1 MRGLNGRCIVI
12 TGAASGIGWASAA
25 RLIDEGARVVG
36 ADIVEPDTVPPG
48 STDRSWRFQPVDVA
62 DETSVVDLMATAVGF
77 GGRIDGVVN
86 AAGVASGGPVHMLD
100 TAEWNRVIGINL
112 TGTYLVAKHAVE
124 AMLGQPLVDGTRGS
138 VVTVASIEGLEGTA
152 GGSVYSASKG
162 GVVILT
168 KSMAIDYG
176 RRGIRVNCICPGGI
190 TTPLLEDIINAEG
203 MEAYHDTLLER
214 HVLGRFGAPSEIAA
228 AASFLASDDASFVT
242 GHALVVDGGFTA
254 GMRVGLLDQLGM

>member
-1 MRGLNGRCIVI
+1 VRDEPGVQRVMAEVVTEHGR
-12 TGAASGIGWASAA
+12 
-25 RLIDEGARVVG
+25 L
-36 ADIVEPDTVPPG
+36 
-48 STDRSWRFQPVDVA
+48 DV
-62 DETSVVDLMATAVGF
+62 L
-77 GGRIDGVVN
+77 VN
-86 AAGVASGGPVHMLD
+86 AAGVAGGGPVHLLEADEWDRVMDVNLKGTFIVDKYAARHML
-100 TAEWNRVIGINL
+100 E
-112 TGTYLVAKHAVE
+112 
-124 AMLGQPLVDGTRGS
+124 RGS
-138 VVTVASIEGLEGTA
+138 GSIINIASIEGLEGTE
-152 GGSVYSASKG
+152 GGTVYNSSKG

>member
-1 MRGLNGRCIVI
+1 MGRLDGRVAVV
-12 TGAASGIGWASAA
+12 TGAASGIGAA
-25 RLIDEGARVVG
+25 CARRLAEDGAVV
-36 ADIVEPDTVPPG
+36 ATLDIVGD
-48 STDRSWRFQPVDVA
+48 VDH
-62 DETSVVDLMATAVGF
+62 
-77 GGRIDGVVN
+77 RIDVRDEPGVQRVMAEVVTEHGRLDVLVN
-86 AAGVASGGPVHMLD
+86 AAGVAGGGPVHLLEADEWDRVMDVNLKGTFIVDKYAARHML
-100 TAEWNRVIGINL
+100 E
-112 TGTYLVAKHAVE
+112 
-124 AMLGQPLVDGTRGS
+124 RGS
-138 VVTVASIEGLEGTA
+138 GSIINIASIEGLEGTE
-152 GGSVYSASKG
+152 GGTVYNSSKG

>member
-1 MRGLNGRCIVI
+1 MGRLDGRVAVV
-12 TGAASGIGWASAA
+12 TGAASGIGAA
-25 RLIDEGARVVG
+25 CARRLAEDGAVV
-36 ADIVEPDTVPPG
+36 ATLDIVGD
-48 STDRSWRFQPVDVA
+48 VDH
-62 DETSVVDLMATAVGF
+62 
-77 GGRIDGVVN
+77 RIDVRDEPGVQRVMAEVVTEHGRLDVLVN
-86 AAGVASGGPVHMLD
+86 AAGVAGGGPVHLLEADEWDRVMDVNLKGTFIVDKCAARHML
-100 TAEWNRVIGINL
+100 E
-112 TGTYLVAKHAVE
+112 
-124 AMLGQPLVDGTRGS
+124 RGS
-138 VVTVASIEGLEGTA
+138 GSIINIASIEGLEGTE
-152 GGSVYSASKG
+152 GGTVYNSSKG